1 MAEAE
6 AQRRGARA
14 RASDG
19 FGGGGRWGLD
29 LYTRLL
35 TRQSKPEFTFSLMST
50 LSVTTTGN
58 DNRLIIADKSSI
70 PADKDV

>member
-35 TRQSKPEFTFSLMST
+35 TRQSKPEFTFSLIST
-50 LSVTTTGN
+50 LSVTTGN
-58 DNRLIIADKSSI
+58 DNQLIIADKLSI

>member
-35 TRQSKPEFTFSLMST
+35 TRQSKPEFTFSFIST
-50 LSVTTTGN
+50 LSVATAN
-58 DNRLIIADKSSI
+58 DRLIIADKSSI
-70 PADKDV
+70 SADKDI